1 MEDHQWKVNGPGKH
15 RDITEVNEMAQ
26 FYLDENELQARGAA
40 ELPLREMQDRTTFLE
55 KEIKHL
61 NDLLAKGTTYFSNAK
76 LSEAAAEFRKVA
88 RDIKRFEEQM
98 FTTGNYTDRN
108 SLNDLTGTE
117 WLRHTKS
124 WFILDGRAAD
134 IDGGIEN
141 HPGSFPPE
149 LATFFIEFFTKRG
162 GMILD
167 PFMGIGSTLAA
178 AASLKRNCIGC
189 ELNPQY
195 AKYAQDRGAKVNPG
209 ALQLT
214 VHSDDARNIP
224 ELWNRERYLPVNLC
238 ITSPP
243 YWNMLA
249 TSRGGVES
257 TQKQR
262 KKEGL
267 DTVYSTDARDL
278 GNILEYDDYVATL
291 SKIFTDLG
299 SILAEKAYL
308 VIVLQNCR
316 PKDGI
321 MKPLAWDVARA
332 LSKTYL
338 LRQEFI
344 WLQDQKFLGI
354 WGYPTTYVSNVHHHY
369 CLVLQKK

>member
-1 MEDHQWKVNGPGKH
+1 ML
-15 RDITEVNEMAQ
+15 I
-26 FYLDENELQARGAA
+26 
-40 ELPLREMQDRTTFLE
+40 E

-61 NDLLAKGTTYFSNAK
+61 NELLGKGITDFSSANF
-76 LSEAAAEFRKVA
+76 SDAAAEFRKVA
-88 RDIKRFEEQM
+88 RDIKRLEEQL
-98 FTTGNYTDRN
+98 FTTGKYTNRN

-134 IDGGIEN
+134 IDGEIDN

-149 LATFFIEFFTKRG
+149 LATFFIEFFTKSG
-162 GMILD
+162 GMVLD

-178 AASLKRNCIGC
+178 AASLQRNCIGF

-195 AKYAQDRGAKVNPG
+195 AKYAQERGEKSNSMG
-209 ALQLT
+209 LSLN
-214 VHSDDARNIP
+214 VHAEDARKIP
-224 ELWNRERYLPVNLC
+224 ELWAREQYQSVNLC

-243 YWNMLA
+243 YWNILG

-257 TQKQR
+257 MQKQR
-262 KKEGL
+262 KKQGL
-267 DTVYSTDARDL
+267 DTVYSADARDL
-278 GNILEYDDYVATL
+278 GNIAEYKDYVATL
-291 SKIFTDLG
+291 VKIFADLNPL
-299 SILAEKAYL
+299 LAEKAYI

-321 MKPLAWDVARA
+321 MKPLAWEIARE

-369 CLVLQKK
+369 CLVLQKKS

>member
-1 MEDHQWKVNGPGKH
+1 MP
-15 RDITEVNEMAQ
+15 
-26 FYLDENELQARGAA
+26 
-40 ELPLREMQDRTTFLE
+40 DRSTFLE
-55 KEIKHL
+55 KGIKHL
-61 NDLLAKGTTYFSNAK
+61 NDLLAKGITNFSSVK
-76 LSEAAAEFRKVA
+76 FSDAAAEFRKVA
-88 RDIKRFEEQM
+88 RDIKRLEEQL
-98 FTTGNYTDRN
+98 FTAGNYTDRN

-124 WFILDGRAAD
+124 WFILDGKAAD
-134 IDGGIEN
+134 IDGEIDN

-162 GMILD
+162 AMILD

-178 AASLKRNCIGC
+178 AASLKRNCVGC

-195 AKYAQDRGAKVNPG
+195 AKYAQDRGKNVNPG
-209 ALQLT
+209 NLFLT
-214 VHSDDARNIP
+214 VHAEDARNIP
-224 ELWNRERYLPVNLC
+224 ELWTREHYQLANLC

-249 TSRGGVES
+249 TSRGGVDS

-262 KKEGL
+262 KKQGL
-267 DTVYSTDARDL
+267 DTVYGADSRDL
-278 GNILEYDDYVATL
+278 GNIVEYDNYVATL
-291 SKIFTDLG
+291 AKVFADLHPV
-299 SILAEKAYL
+299 LAEKANI

-332 LSKTYL
+332 LSKTYV

-369 CLVLQKK
+369 CLVLQKQK

>member
-1 MEDHQWKVNGPGKH
+1 MG
-15 RDITEVNEMAQ
+15 A
-26 FYLDENELQARGAA
+26 LQARGAV
-40 ELPLREMQDRTTFLE
+40 ESRLREMTDRARFLE
-55 KEIKHL
+55 NEIKSL
-61 NDLLAKGTTYFSNAK
+61 NKLLAAGLAEFSSAN
-76 LSEAAAEFRKVA
+76 LSDAAAEFRKVA
-88 RDIKRFEEQM
+88 RDIKRLEEQL
-98 FTTGNYTDRN
+98 FTAGNYNERN

-124 WFILDGRAAD
+124 WFILDGKAAD
-134 IDGGIEN
+134 IDEEIDN

-149 LATFFIEFFTKRG
+149 LATFFIEFFTKG
-162 GMILD
+162 GAMVLD

-178 AASLKRNCIGC
+178 AAALKRKCVGF

-195 AKYAQDRGAKVNPG
+195 AQYAQDRGKKMNPG
-209 ALQLT
+209 ELILT
-214 VHSDDARNIP
+214 VHAEDARNIP
-224 ELWNRERYLPVNLC
+224 EIWTREHYQPVNLC

-249 TSRGGVES
+249 TSRGGVDS

-262 KKEGL
+262 KKQGL
-267 DTVYSTDARDL
+267 DTVYSADSRDL
-278 GNILEYDDYVATL
+278 GNIPQYDDYVTSLA
-291 SKIFTDLG
+291 KVFADLNPV
-299 SILAEKAYL
+299 LADKAYI

-321 MKPLAWDVARA
+321 MKPLVWDVARE

-369 CLVLQKK
+369 CLVFQNKR

>member
-1 MEDHQWKVNGPGKH
+1 
-15 RDITEVNEMAQ
+15 MAQ
-26 FYLDENELQARGAA
+26 FQLNERALQARGA
-40 ELPLREMQDRTTFLE
+40 EEPPLREIPDRTTFLE
-55 KEIKHL
+55 QEIKHL
-61 NDLLAKGTTYFSNAK
+61 NEILAKSMANFGSAK
-76 LSEAAAEFRKVA
+76 FSEAAAEFRKLA
-88 RDIKRFEEQM
+88 RDIKRLEEQL
-98 FTTGNYTDRN
+98 FTTGTYTDRN

-124 WFILDGRAAD
+124 WFVLDGKAAD
-134 IDGGIEN
+134 IDGDIEN

-149 LATFFIEFFTKRG
+149 LATFLIEFFTKRG
-162 GMILD
+162 GLVLD

-178 AASLKRNCIGC
+178 AASLKRNCIGY

-195 AKYAQDRGAKVNPG
+195 AKYAQDRGNKANPG
-209 ALQLT
+209 GLILT
-214 VHSDDARNIP
+214 VHSGDARNIP
-224 ELWNRERYLPVNLC
+224 ELWAREHYPTVNLC

-257 TQKQR
+257 SQKQR
-262 KKEGL
+262 KKQGL
-267 DTVYSTDARDL
+267 DTVYSADARDL
-278 GNILEYDDYVATL
+278 GNIANYDDYVAML
-291 SKIFTDLG
+291 AQIFADLNPV
-299 SILAEKAYL
+299 LADKAYL
-308 VIVLQNCR
+308 VIILQNCR
-316 PKDGI
+316 PKNGI

-332 LSKTYL
+332 LSTTYL

-369 CLVLQKK
+369 CLVLQKQK